1 MVTQDVREAAI
12 RATMTIFFIPAKLLH
27 NQNIMAGLLP
37 RLVKMLDARKG
48 LIFFNSFYDSLSG
61 KPQHFSVAG
70 NGHYLFFHTANI
82 GNSLQLTIFTT
93 SPYPNKIHKE
103 NKESNGYQDRRIFPR
118 PYTPTPPIYITRQS
132 ETPNQPRDFPRH
144 IGPTRATTPP
154 HPPPSAL
161 AQPHQHGKAK
171 KTRPPSQGNPQPQK
185 PKPHAPRG
193 VPLQE
198 RTRRQKPPL

>member
-1 MVTQDVREAAI
+1 
-12 RATMTIFFIPAKLLH
+12 
-27 NQNIMAGLLP
+27 
-37 RLVKMLDARKG
+37 

-93 SPYPNKIHKE
+93 SPYPNKTDRE
-103 NKESNGYQDRRIFPR
+103 NKESKGYQYRRIFPR
-118 PYTPTPPIYITRQS
+118 PYTPTPPIYNKAKRDPQPAPRLPATHRTNKGNNPTPPATLSTCATTPTRQS
-132 ETPNQPRDFPRH
+132 
-144 IGPTRATTPP
+144 
-154 HPPPSAL
+154 
-161 AQPHQHGKAK
+161 K